1 MGSWKPSEGPPVAR
15 LGWWLSSDPFEAWTT
30 DPEAKYRGV
39 SRSEITTMC
48 REWRAGRI
56 SDDMVRA
63 ALPTCWL
70 LFGSTLEAP
79 EMLALL
85 RGVGPISDSPER
97 PMPSR
102 FRIYQGRA
110 SGEPIG
116 ITWSPD
122 PETATIYSKAWRV
135 VRAQRGADLPAVIWT
150 GTVRDSDVL
159 LLSRISSEVIVPPE
173 AVDDLHEISG
183 PIAAC
188 DPFAWTFVIPADYR
202 AACERQAAG
211 WVRYVTW
218 RRSDLGLG

>member
-1 MGSWKPSEGPPVAR
+1 MGSWKPSEGPPVAK

-30 DPEAKYRGV
+30 DPGAKYRGV
-39 SRSEITTMC
+39 SRSELTTMC

-79 EMLALL
+79 EMVEML
-85 RGVGPISDSPER
+85 RAVGPILDSPER

-102 FRIYQGRA
+102 FRIYQGRVA
-110 SGEPIG
+110 GEPIG

-122 PETATIYSKAWRV
+122 PETASIYGRAWHA
-135 VRAQRGADLPAVIWT
+135 VRALRGANLPPLIWT
-150 GTVRDSDVL
+150 ATVRSSDVL
-159 LLSRISSEVIVPPE
+159 LLSRLSSEIIVPPE
-173 AVDDLHEISG
+173 AVADLREISG
-183 PIAAC
+183 PIPAC
-188 DPFAWTFVIPADYR
+188 DPFAWRFLNPTDYR
-202 AACERQAAG
+202 AAVKRQAAG
-211 WVRYVTW
+211 WVRYLTW